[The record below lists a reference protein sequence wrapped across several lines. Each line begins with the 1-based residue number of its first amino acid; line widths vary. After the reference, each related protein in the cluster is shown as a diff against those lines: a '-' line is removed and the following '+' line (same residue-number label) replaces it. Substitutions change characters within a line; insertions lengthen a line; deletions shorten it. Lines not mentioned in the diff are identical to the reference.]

1 MLHFLVF
8 IKGGFGGG
16 IKYRMKKRI
25 FLCYSGPKGK
35 KYLNK
40 YKVKII
46 LSVAA
51 VK

>member
-1 MLHFLVF
+1 MREES
-8 IKGGFGGG
+8 KG
-16 IKYRMKKRI
+16 KYRMKNRI
-25 FLCYSGPKGK
+25 LLCCSGPKAK